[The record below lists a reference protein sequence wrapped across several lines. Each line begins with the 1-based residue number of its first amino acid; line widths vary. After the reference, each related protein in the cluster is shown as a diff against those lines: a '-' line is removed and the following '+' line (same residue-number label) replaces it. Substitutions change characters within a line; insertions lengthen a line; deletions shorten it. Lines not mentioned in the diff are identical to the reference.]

1 MIEIMFAV
9 IILLVWCFIVIL
21 INWNNKITSI
31 KNLLYSIEIVLM
43 LGLIYWIPFWLIFL
57 K

>member
-1 MIEIMFAV
+1 MIDIIFAA
-9 IILLVWCFIVIL
+9 IILLVWCFVVIL
-21 INWNNKITSI
+21 MNWNNKITSA
-31 KNLLYSIEIVLM
+31 KNLLYSIEVVLV

>member
-43 LGLIYWIPFWLIFL
+43 LGIIYWIPFWLIFL

>member
-1 MIEIMFAV
+1 MIEIIFAV

-21 INWNNKITSI
+21 MNWNNKI
-31 KNLLYSIEIVLM
+31 KPVNNLLYSIEVVLV
-43 LGLIYWIPFWLIFL
+43 LGLVYWIPFWLIFL